1 MKMRLILPVLLAL
14 PVLAAAADP
23 AAEMAPELKL
33 AQKNGCLACH
43 DLDVK
48 KVGPAWR
55 DVAKKYAGDAEAEA
69 ALVVKVKKGG
79 KGHWGQ
85 VPMPANVT
93 VKDADIQTVVQY
105 VLSLQ

>member
-1 MKMRLILPVLLAL
+1 MKTPLIIAALLAL
-14 PVLAAAADP
+14 PLAAQAADP
-23 AAEMAPELKL
+23 AAEMAPEMKL

-55 DVAKKYAGDAEAEA
+55 EVARKYAGDGEAEA
-69 ALVVKVKKGG
+69 MLVTKVKKGG
-79 KGHWGQ
+79 KGHWGE

-93 VKDADIQTVVQY
+93 VKDTDIKTLVQY
-105 VLSLQ
+105 VLALQ